1 MIELDIFDKK
11 ILNCLQENSK
21 QTAEQIS
28 PLVGLSPAACQRRM
42 KKLRENGSILK
53 EVAILDPQIC
63 GSRTTL
69 VVQIC
74 FAVGGIET
82 VDNFKR
88 RICELPEVQHGYYCT
103 GEADFIIVMTVKDM
117 QDYDRIC
124 REWFFGNPA
133 IRRFD
138 TSVAIG
144 TVKSGFNI
152 PLDIE

>member
-1 MIELDIFDKK
+1 MEIDNFDRK
-11 ILNCLQENSK
+11 ILNCLQENSR

-28 PLVGLSPAACQRRM
+28 DLVGLSAPACQRRI
-42 KKLRENGSILK
+42 KKLRQSGIIAK
-53 EVAILDPQIC
+53 EVAILDPQVC
-63 GSRTTL
+63 GNRTTL

-82 VDNFKR
+82 VDGFKEN
-88 RICELPEVQHGYYCT
+88 ICQLPEVQHGYYCT
-103 GEADFIIVMTVKDM
+103 GEADFIIIMTVKDM
-117 QDYDRIC
+117 QDYDRLC

-144 TVKSGFNI
+144 VVKAGFNI
-152 PLDIE
+152 PLDVE

>member
-1 MIELDIFDKK
+1 MEMDIFDRK
-11 ILNCLQENSK
+11 ILNCLQDNSR

-28 PLVGLSPAACQRRM
+28 EHVGLSAPACQRRI
-42 KKLRENGSILK
+42 KKLRQNGAIAK
-53 EVAILDPQIC
+53 EVAILNPQIC

-82 VDNFKR
+82 VDGFKEN
-88 RICELPEVQHGYYCT
+88 ICQLPEVQHGYYCT
-103 GEADFIIVMTVKDM
+103 GEADFIIIMTVKDM
-117 QDYDRIC
+117 QDYDRLC

-144 TVKSGFNI
+144 TVKAGFNI
-152 PLDIE
+152 PLDVD